1 LRRHCIK
8 SSKVWNTRRS
18 HLTGLYWSTAWEGRE
33 EAPTYRKDKEEG
45 VKVDSATGVISLEL
59 AAILAT
65 PLISHI
71 IIAYTTV
78 PQSRAMLFL
87 RV

>member
-1 LRRHCIK
+1 M
-8 SSKVWNTRRS
+8 
-18 HLTGLYWSTAWEGRE
+18 
-33 EAPTYRKDKEEG
+33 
-45 VKVDSATGVISLEL
+45 KVDSATGVISLEL